1 MATRYYSSDTPFL
14 KAYFVVEE
22 DGENEFQVSK
32 YFSHV
37 DMAAAFIE
45 EVEEEWGE
53 MELFIS
59 CILDDEMLQCALDSL
74 KEGEDNV

>member
-1 MATRYYSSDTPFL
+1 MVTQYYSSDTPFL

-37 DMAAAFIE
+37 DMAAAFIDDVQE
-45 EVEEEWGE
+45 EYPEA
-53 MELFIS
+53 ELFIS
-59 CILDDEMLQCALDSL
+59 CILDDEMLHYALDSL
-74 KEGEDNV
+74 KEGEEDV